1 MQGACI
7 WSLVGEDPAGC
18 VVAVQS
24 LSCVL
29 FFATPWAAALQAS
42 LSFIISRSCSNSCP
56 LGQWCHPTISSSV
69 APCSSYPQYF
79 PASVSFPMSQLFA
92 SCDQSIGASVSAS
105 CQVAWPKRKKKNRSS
120 LRKAGKSWLPHSWS
134 TNRLEEN
141 QQGKLWR
148 CSKSYLAMNTLF
160 VVDLQ
165 KSRSLDSRGQG
176 DQTGQS

>member
-1 MQGACI
+1 MGCSTPGFLVLHHFQELLKFMPIGSMMPSNHLILCLPLLLLSSIFPSIRVFSNESALCI
-7 WSLVGEDPAGC
+7 
-18 VVAVQS
+18 
-24 LSCVL
+24 
-29 FFATPWAAALQAS
+29 
-42 LSFIISRSCSNSCP
+42 
-56 LGQWCHPTISSSV
+56 
-69 APCSSYPQYF
+69 
-79 PASVSFPMSQLFA
+79 M
-92 SCDQSIGASVSAS
+92 
-105 CQVAWPKRKKKNRSS
+105 WPKYWSFSFSFMPSSLAKKKKKNRSS

>member
-69 APCSSYPQYF
+69 APCSSCPQSF
-79 PASVSFPMSQLFA
+79 PASGSFQMSQLFV
-92 SCDQSIGASVSAS
+92 SGGQNIGVSAS
-105 CQVAWPKRKKKNRSS
+105 TSVLPKNTQADLLYDGLAGSPCSPRDSQESS
-120 LRKAGKSWLPHSWS
+120 LAAQFKGINSSMFSL
-134 TNRLEEN
+134 LY
-141 QQGKLWR
+141 GL
-148 CSKSYLAMNTLF
+148 TLTSIH
-160 VVDLQ
+160 DYW
-165 KSRSLDSRGQG
+165 KNHSLD
-176 DQTGQS
+176 